1 MYRPR
6 WHLGC
11 TFNFNESNSF
21 QENVLRYFPYWKEIR
36 KIYSQNW
43 RWRPDGKVAD
53 IRDSYKYLRVPPA
66 SGSLEGAARKPKTC
80 KESGRSREVSSK
92 HIRPASQSYPT
103 GVMSGSKEEIESADV
118 WTCMADCI
126 PSPASGCWIVQV
138 VSSTIQKTQQRSM
151 STLERCPQW
160 WVAKW
165 IPQAGEQQ
173 LETSLKDKPQ
183 RGWSQEVADIRKTYQ
198 RLRKAERQHRG
209 TDHGSTGAIEAR
221 ICRSRQEPYRSNP
234 FSSHLITRLSFVMGS
249 SHRLQMHKVPFA
261 AKFSI
266 SFSTSRQH
274 LVPPT
279 CLTSTQGQCFQTSH
293 GWGHPLLKHA
303 SARSGVVAQ
312 NFQLSSHPG
321 SIKNGSV

>member
-1 MYRPR
+1 
-6 WHLGC
+6 
-11 TFNFNESNSF
+11 
-21 QENVLRYFPYWKEIR
+21 
-36 KIYSQNW
+36 
-43 RWRPDGKVAD
+43 
-53 IRDSYKYLRVPPA
+53 
-66 SGSLEGAARKPKTC
+66 
-80 KESGRSREVSSK
+80 
-92 HIRPASQSYPT
+92 
-103 GVMSGSKEEIESADV
+103 MSGSKEEIESADV
-118 WTCMADCI
+118 WTCMGDCI
-126 PSPASGCWIVQV
+126 PSPASGCGIVQV

-165 IPQAGEQQ
+165 IPQAAEQQ
-173 LETSLKDKPQ
+173 LEASLKDKPQ
-183 RGWSQEVADIRKTYQ
+183 CGSSQEVADIRKTYQ

-249 SHRLQMHKVPFA
+249 SRRLQMHKVPFA

-279 CLTSTQGQCFQTSH
+279 CLTSTQDQCFQTSH

-321 SIKNGSV
+321 SINWVLLDQYIYWGNFFHCLEENTDSYFSSACFSFSTYTQSNFALFLWETTPFFFLWYEISWKFKLFVIDPVSSVYFSVF